1 MAETAEEVECSPLR
15 VSVWSGNVC
24 GVGRAPWGD
33 VGRAPWGMLACG
45 YCLTSALGA
54 VQVGRITAQCG
65 VKDGGL

>member
-1 MAETAEEVECSPLR
+1 MVAETAEKVECSPLR
-15 VSVWSGNVC
+15 VSVWSENVC
-24 GVGRAPWGD
+24 G